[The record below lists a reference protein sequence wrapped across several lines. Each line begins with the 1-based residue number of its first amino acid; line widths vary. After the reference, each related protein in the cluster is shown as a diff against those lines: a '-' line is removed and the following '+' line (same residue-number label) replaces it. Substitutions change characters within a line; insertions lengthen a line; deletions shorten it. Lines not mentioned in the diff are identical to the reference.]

1 MFNNRIVIAQKE
13 LFISI
18 FNQFGKNYN
27 DYKLV
32 VNKYN
37 SVFRPLAAWMLARDS
52 DEFAINDIVSH
63 LTEYIN
69 RKKLNPANIKVSKN
83 FVVINDTSF
92 SDLTEFINFVH
103 GTFPVVKKQEETTQQ
118 ETDHTPILTGDG
130 IKVFKVEKALDS
142 KKLAADT
149 SWCIAYAGPNNMW
162 QSYRS
167 NQAATFFIVWDENPP
182 TPNQRK
188 VALQYNKNNVQITD
202 IPNRTGQ
209 NLSDDISFEF
219 EGNTITGRDIPTY
232 LTYLKSKGVNIDAT
246 TINPETGEEEKVLK
260 NKPITPEEKLELG
273 LGSHIKYADVSPD
286 DIKSWSTGKFVLKSP
301 KDGFIKDNGDNTY
314 SKSSKGYLERP
325 IEIPEEM
332 IVDKSYL
339 GKSAGMLPTEGM
351 SHLLESITIESD
363 SVKTY
368 LSKFIGM
375 GWILPYSVFEYLY
388 DIPGGKDYLVQYVN
402 TGLELPKDQI
412 RKLQS
417 DKQLYNSYV
426 KQQLTA
432 WEMGHNEGE
441 VLEYLDPNDPKDR
454 EKVLNSF
461 TKVKMLRNIP
471 KKWKENVPQIGLSA
485 AERGEDLN
493 FDDPLAEKLAIA
505 KGMFKIYQ
513 KNPTLENT
521 RIYLHTPE
529 AIEPLRAQAEA
540 NRYSATILN
549 APSNFSAFAG
559 RFLLIP
565 DEFKDLPE
573 FYEIRKI
580 ADASYGQRRN
590 EFIQKIR
597 TKDESEFTQ
606 DDLES
611 GVALALASSSGIQY
625 TPLENSGKFWNYFL
639 DNSERYYSDRFSRI
653 GLEVREIPDDVNVD
667 DENYDEEEFPIVEDP
682 NNRKWLIDKSISNIP
697 GKILADNLDL
707 REKFLSRLSKR
718 KLLYKLLEGSFSEK
732 AVNIATEY
740 INSTEDIP
748 NTITGY
754 LTYNKNPITE
764 KILRISSLDEY
775 NNYMKKNRSQLD
787 MRDYARLLNW
797 YPFIGDQITDQMLI
811 RQWRRL
817 DYANSSEKL
826 EAFNNLV
833 NARPDFFRNHWQEL
847 NLPSAWISDL
857 KEKNIIGT
865 QQPQTNKK
873 TDEEVQESLNNILN
887 SIPTLPDLPDLEE
900 PITASVKLMVKIAQ
914 KLDLKKKYRLADKLT
929 YIIRK
934 NT

>member
-69 RKKLNPANIKVSKN
+69 RKKLNPANIKVSKSV
-83 FVVINDTSF
+83 VVINDNSF
-92 SDLTEFINFVH
+92 SDLNEFINFVH
-103 GTFPVVKKQEETTQQ
+103 GNFPVVKRQEETTKQQ

-167 NQAATFFIVWDENPP
+167 NQAATFYIVWDENPP

-209 NLSDDISFEF
+209 NLSDDISFQF

-273 LGSHIKYADVSPD
+273 LGSHIRYADVSPD

-339 GKSAGMLPTEGM
+339 GKSKGILPTEGM
-351 SHLLESITIESD
+351 SHLLESITIESE

-412 RKLQS
+412 RKLQA

-441 VLEYLDPNDPKDR
+441 ILEYLDPNDPKDR

-461 TKVKMLRNIP
+461 TKVKNLINIP

-485 AERGEDLN
+485 AGLGEDLILN
-493 FDDPLAEKLAIA
+493 DPLAEKLAIA
-505 KGMFKIYQ
+505 KGLFKIYQ
-513 KNPTLENT
+513 RNPTLENT

-529 AIEPLRAQAEA
+529 AIEPLRALAEA
-540 NRYSATILN
+540 NGYSATILN
-549 APSNFSAFAG
+549 SPSSFASFAG
-559 RFLLIP
+559 RWSLIP
-565 DEFKDLPE
+565 DEFKNLPE
-573 FYEIRKI
+573 FYEITKI
-580 ADASYGQRRN
+580 AQVSYGQKYEIIEKLRN
-590 EFIQKIR
+590 KE
-597 TKDESEFTQ
+597 ESELTQ
-606 DDLES
+606 DDLET
-611 GVALALASSSGIQY
+611 GLAFFLANAAGHKFIPFQ
-625 TPLENSGKFWNYFL
+625 NSTKFWNYVY
-639 DNSERYYSDRFSRI
+639 DNYEKYFSGKFSRV
-653 GLEVREIPDDVNVD
+653 GLENKEIPDDVDED
-667 DENYDEEEFPIVEDP
+667 DEDFNEDEYPVFDDP
-682 NNRKWLIDKSISNIP
+682 SQQKVIIDVKLKEIPRNLLLDSN
-697 GKILADNLDL
+697 L
-707 REKFLSRLSKR
+707 REKFLSRFSTKDLIV
-718 KLLYKLLEGSFSEK
+718 KLLDNTRFIKNDDL
-732 AVNIATEY
+732 AAEY
-740 INSTEDIP
+740 INGIEDLPLNIA
-748 NTITGY
+748 IY
-754 LTYNKNPITE
+754 LAIEKNSITE
-764 KILRISSLDEY
+764 KILKISTLEEF
-775 NNYMKKNRSQLD
+775 NNYMKKGRSQLD
-787 MRDYARLLNW
+787 IRDYARFLNW
-797 YPFIGDQITDQMLI
+797 YPFIGDQITDQILL
-811 RQWRRL
+811 RDWTKLQYTTPTERL
-817 DYANSSEKL
+817 QV
-826 EAFNNLV
+826 FNDLL
-833 NARPDFFRNHWQEL
+833 NARPDFLNNHLQEL
-847 NLPSAWISDL
+847 NLPSAWLEDL
-857 KEKNIIGT
+857 KEKNIIRSKQIEPT
-865 QQPQTNKK
+865 PEITSEEKK
-873 TDEEVQESLNNILN
+873 DEEE
-887 SIPTLPDLPDLEE
+887 PT
-900 PITASVKLMVKIAQ
+900 IASVNLMVKIAQ

-934 NT
+934 KI

>member
-18 FNQFGKNYN
+18 FNKFGKNYA
-27 DYKLV
+27 DYRAV
-32 VNKYN
+32 IDKYN
-37 SVFRPLAAWMLARDS
+37 SVFRPIAAWMLARDS

-69 RKKLNPANIKVSKN
+69 RKKINPANIKVTRN
-83 FVVINDTSF
+83 DIVINGKS
-92 SDLTEFINFVH
+92 SPNLEEFINFVH
-103 GTFPVVKKQEETTQQ
+103 GTFPVVKKQIDNVQQ
-118 ETDHTPILTGDG
+118 NETDYTPILTGDG

-209 NLSDDISFEF
+209 NLSSDISFQY
-219 EGNTITGRDIPTY
+219 EGKTFTGRDIPTY

-246 TINPETGEEEKVLK
+246 TNNPETGEEEKVLK
-260 NKPITPEEKLELG
+260 NEPVSPEEKLESR
-273 LGSHIKYADVSPD
+273 LGSFVRYTKITPD
-286 DIKSWSTGKFVLKSP
+286 DIKSWSTGKFTLRSA

-314 SKSSKGYLERP
+314 SNSGEGYMDKP

-332 IVDKSYL
+332 IVDKSHL
-339 GKSAGMLPTEGM
+339 GKSKGILPTKEM

-375 GWILPYSVFEYLY
+375 GWILPYPVFEYLY
-388 DIPGGKDYLVQYVN
+388 DVPGGKDYLVQYVN
-402 TGLELPKDQI
+402 TGLELPQDQVN
-412 RKLQS
+412 KFQT

-432 WEMGHNEGE
+432 WEMGQNDGE
-441 VLEYLDPNDPKDR
+441 ILEYLDPNDPKDR

-461 TKVKMLRNIP
+461 AKVKNLRNIP

-485 AERGEDLN
+485 AELGEDLVLN
-493 FDDPLAEKLAIA
+493 DPLAEKLAIA
-505 KGMFKIYQ
+505 KGLFKIYQ
-513 KNPTLENT
+513 RNPTLENT
-521 RIYLHTPE
+521 RIYLHNPE
-529 AIEPLRAQAEA
+529 AIEPLKAQAEA
-540 NRYSATILN
+540 NGYNAAILN
-549 APSNFSAFAG
+549 SPSSFASFAG
-559 RFLLIP
+559 RWSLIP
-565 DEFKDLPE
+565 DEFKNLPE

-580 ADASYGQRRN
+580 ADVTYKQRYEIVEKLRN
-590 EFIQKIR
+590 
-597 TKDESEFTQ
+597 KDESELTQ
-606 DDLES
+606 DDLET
-611 GVALALASSSGIQY
+611 GLAFLFVNAAGHKFIPSQ
-625 TPLENSGKFWNYFL
+625 NSTKFWNYVY
-639 DNSERYYSDRFSRI
+639 DNYEKYFSGKFSRVGI
-653 GLEVREIPDDVNVD
+653 ENREIPDDVDED
-667 DENYDEEEFPIVEDP
+667 DEDFDEDEYPLYDDP
-682 NNRKWLIDKSISNIP
+682 SQQKVVIDSKLKEIP
-697 GKILADNLDL
+697 RNLLLDADL
-707 REKFLSRLSKR
+707 REKFLSRFSTKDLIV
-718 KLLYKLLEGSFSEK
+718 KLLDDTRFIKNDDL
-732 AVNIATEY
+732 AAEY
-740 INSTEDIP
+740 INSIEDLPLNIA
-748 NTITGY
+748 IY
-754 LTYNKNPITE
+754 LAIEKNSITE
-764 KILRISSLDEY
+764 KILKISTLEEF
-775 NNYMKKNRSQLD
+775 NNYMKKGRSQLD
-787 MRDYARLLNW
+787 IRDYARFLYW
-797 YPFIGDQITDQMLI
+797 YPFIGDQITNEILLREWIKLQYATPTE
-811 RQWRRL
+811 RL
-817 DYANSSEKL
+817 EV
-826 EAFNNLV
+826 FNNLV

-865 QQPQTNKK
+865 QKPQPIQK
-873 TDEEVQESLNNILN
+873 TDEEVQKSVNNIFD
-887 SIPTLPDLPDLEE
+887 SMSALPDLEE
-900 PITASVKLMVKIAQ
+900 PTTASVKLMVKIAQ

-934 NT
+934 KI

>member
-83 FVVINDTSF
+83 FVVINDNSF
-92 SDLTEFINFVH
+92 SDLNEFINFVH
-103 GTFPVVKKQEETTQQ
+103 GNFPVVKRQEETTKQQ

-209 NLSDDISFEF
+209 NLSDDISFQF

-246 TINPETGEEEKVLK
+246 TINPENGEEEKVLK

-273 LGSHIKYADVSPD
+273 LGSHIRYADVSPD

-339 GKSAGMLPTEGM
+339 GKSAGMLPSEGM
-351 SHLLESITIESD
+351 SHLLESITIESE

-402 TGLELPKDQI
+402 TGLELPKNQI
-412 RKLQS
+412 NKLQA

-441 VLEYLDPNDPKDR
+441 ILEYLDPNDPKDR

-461 TKVKMLRNIP
+461 TKVTNLRNIP

-485 AERGEDLN
+485 ADLGEDLILN
-493 FDDPLAEKLAIA
+493 DPLAEKLAIA
-505 KGMFKIYQ
+505 KGLFKIYQ
-513 KNPTLENT
+513 RNPTLENT

-529 AIEPLRAQAEA
+529 AIEPLKAQAETNGYNA
-540 NRYSATILN
+540 AILN
-549 APSNFSAFAG
+549 PPGSFSAFAG
-559 RFLLIP
+559 RFSLIP
-565 DEFKDLPE
+565 DEFKNLPE

-580 ADASYGQRRN
+580 AEVSYRQRYEIVEKLRN
-590 EFIQKIR
+590 
-597 TKDESEFTQ
+597 KDESDLTQ
-606 DDLES
+606 DDLET
-611 GVALALASSSGIQY
+611 GLAFLFVNAAGHKFIPSQ
-625 TPLENSGKFWNYFL
+625 NSAKFWNYVY
-639 DNSERYYSDRFSRI
+639 DNYEKYFSGKFSRVGI
-653 GLEVREIPDDVNVD
+653 ENREIPDDVDED
-667 DENYDEEEFPIVEDP
+667 DEDFNEYEYPLFDDP
-682 NNRKWLIDKSISNIP
+682 SQQKVFINVKLKEIP
-697 GKILADNLDL
+697 RNLLLDADL
-707 REKFLSRLSKR
+707 REKFLSRFSTKDLIV
-718 KLLYKLLEGSFSEK
+718 KLLDDTRFIKNDDL
-732 AVNIATEY
+732 AAEY
-740 INSTEDIP
+740 INSIEDLPLNIA
-748 NTITGY
+748 IY
-754 LTYNKNPITE
+754 LAIEKNSITE
-764 KILRISSLDEY
+764 KILKISTLEEF
-775 NNYMKKNRSQLD
+775 NNYMKKGRSQLD
-787 MRDYARLLNW
+787 IRDYARFLYW
-797 YPFIGDQITDQMLI
+797 YPFIGDQITDQILL
-811 RQWRRL
+811 QEWTKLQYATPTERL
-817 DYANSSEKL
+817 EV
-826 EAFNNLV
+826 FNNLM

-847 NLPSAWISDL
+847 NLPSAWLEDL
-857 KEKNIIGT
+857 RQKNIIKSEQIEPT
-865 QQPQTNKK
+865 PEITSEEKK
-873 TDEEVQESLNNILN
+873 DEEE
-887 SIPTLPDLPDLEE
+887 PT
-900 PITASVKLMVKIAQ
+900 TASVKLMVKIAQ

-934 NT
+934 KI

>member
-69 RKKLNPANIKVSKN
+69 RKKLNPANIKVSKSV
-83 FVVINDTSF
+83 VVINDNSF
-92 SDLTEFINFVH
+92 SDLNEFINFVH
-103 GTFPVVKKQEETTQQ
+103 GNFPVVKKQEDNSQQ
-118 ETDHTPILTGDG
+118 NETDHTPILTGDG

-167 NQAATFFIVWDENPP
+167 NQAATFYIVWDENPP
-182 TPNQRK
+182 TPSQRK

-202 IPNRTGQ
+202 IPNRTGS
-209 NLSDDISFEF
+209 NLTNDISFQY

-246 TINPETGEEEKVLK
+246 TINTETGEEEKVLK

-273 LGSHIKYADVSPD
+273 LGSYIRYIDVTTD

-314 SKSSKGYLERP
+314 SRSSKGYLERP

-339 GKSAGMLPTEGM
+339 GKSAGILPSEGM
-351 SHLLESITIESD
+351 SHLLESITIESE

-368 LSKFIGM
+368 LPKFIGM

-402 TGLELPKDQI
+402 TGLELPKNQI
-412 RKLQS
+412 NKLQA

-441 VLEYLDPNDPKDR
+441 ILEYLDPNDAKDR
-454 EKVLNSF
+454 EKVLRSF
-461 TKVKMLRNIP
+461 TKVKNLINIP

-485 AERGEDLN
+485 AGLGEDLN
-493 FDDPLAEKLAIA
+493 LNDPLAEKLAIA
-505 KGMFKIYQ
+505 KGLFKIYQ
-513 KNPTLENT
+513 RNPSLENT

-529 AIEPLRAQAEA
+529 AIEPLRALAEA
-540 NRYSATILN
+540 NGYNATILN
-549 APSNFSAFAG
+549 SPSSFASFAG
-559 RFLLIP
+559 RWSLIP
-565 DEFKDLPE
+565 DEFKNLPE
-573 FYEIRKI
+573 FYEITKI
-580 ADASYGQRRN
+580 AEVSYGQKYEIIEKLRN
-590 EFIQKIR
+590 KE
-597 TKDESEFTQ
+597 ESELTQ
-606 DDLES
+606 DDLET
-611 GVALALASSSGIQY
+611 GLAFFLANAAGHKFIPFQ
-625 TPLENSGKFWNYFL
+625 NSTKFWNYVY
-639 DNSERYYSDRFSRI
+639 DNYEKYFSGKFSRV
-653 GLEVREIPDDVNVD
+653 GLENKEIPDDVDED
-667 DENYDEEEFPIVEDP
+667 DEDFNEDEYPVFDDP
-682 NNRKWLIDKSISNIP
+682 SQQKVIIDVKLKEIPRNLLLDSN
-697 GKILADNLDL
+697 L
-707 REKFLSRLSKR
+707 REKFLSRFSTKDLIV
-718 KLLYKLLEGSFSEK
+718 KLLDNTRFIKNDDL
-732 AVNIATEY
+732 AAEY
-740 INSTEDIP
+740 INSIEDLPLNIAS
-748 NTITGY
+748 Y
-754 LTYNKNPITE
+754 LAIEKNSITE
-764 KILRISSLDEY
+764 KILKISTLEEF
-775 NNYMKKNRSQLD
+775 NNYMKKGRSQLD
-787 MRDYARLLNW
+787 VRDYARFLNW
-797 YPFIGDQITDQMLI
+797 YPFIGDQITDQILLRDWTKLQYI
-811 RQWRRL
+811 TPTERL
-817 DYANSSEKL
+817 QV
-826 EAFNNLV
+826 FNDLL
-833 NARPDFFRNHWQEL
+833 NARPDFLNNHLQEL
-847 NLPSAWISDL
+847 NLPSAWLSDL
-857 KEKNIIGT
+857 KEKNIIRSKQIEPT
-865 QQPQTNKK
+865 PEITPEEKK
-873 TDEEVQESLNNILN
+873 DEEE
-887 SIPTLPDLPDLEE
+887 PTV
-900 PITASVKLMVKIAQ
+900 ASVNLMVKIAQ

-934 NT
+934 KI